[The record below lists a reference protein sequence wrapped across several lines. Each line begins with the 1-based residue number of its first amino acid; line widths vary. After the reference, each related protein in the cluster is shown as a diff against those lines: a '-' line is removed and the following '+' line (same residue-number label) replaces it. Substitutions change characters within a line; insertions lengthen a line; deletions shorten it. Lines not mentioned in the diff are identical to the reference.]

1 MTDRPP
7 RKSAAQSP
15 LESYLREINET
26 PLLSAEQEK
35 QLAYRIQEGDQEAR
49 DHMVR
54 ANLRLVVNIA
64 RNYPGRGLSLSDLIA
79 EGNLGLMR
87 AVEAYDPTMNTRFST
102 YAAFWIRQSMK
113 RAVINTAKTIRLPAY
128 MNQLLTEWRRA
139 AALLEEEL
147 GRTPSEEEIAAR
159 MKLSKKKLAIIK
171 KAIRVHQAMPQT
183 GQGETEETLN
193 DLLSDNESQAPGARL
208 AHADDLSQVLNLLDE
223 LEPREARVLRMR
235 FGLEG
240 GEPLTLLQIGE
251 RLDLTRERVRQIERE
266 ALKKLGEMMQ
276 ADE

>member
-1 MTDRPP
+1 MTARPL
-7 RKSAAQSP
+7 RKSAAQAP

-26 PLLSAEQEK
+26 PLLSAEEER
-35 QLAYRIQEGDQEAR
+35 QLAYRIQDGDAEAR

-64 RNYPGRGLSLSDLIA
+64 RTYPGRGLNLTDLIA

-87 AVEAYDPTMNTRFST
+87 AVEAYDPGMNTRFST

-128 MNQLLTEWRRA
+128 MNQLLMEWRRA
-139 AALLEEEL
+139 TAALEEEL
-147 GRTPSEEEIAAR
+147 GRTPSEEEIAVR
-159 MKLSKKKLAIIK
+159 LKLSKKKLAIIK

-193 DLLSDNESQAPGARL
+193 DLLSDNESQAPGAL
-208 AHADDLSQVLNLLDE
+208 LSQADDLRQVLTLLDD
-223 LEPREARVLRMR
+223 LEPREAKVLRLR
-235 FGLEG
+235 YGLEG

-266 ALKKLGEMMQ
+266 ALKKLGEKMHG
-276 ADE
+276 EG